1 MPRFTRGM
9 IGRMKF
15 RGQKGRGTRPAAVRP
30 AVARRGIFN
39 RIKAAAAKRQ
49 DAVKI
54 LVAKKQDEKLEIKK
68 VNRAKFL
75 SWVKS
80 RHPKIYRMALLRAG
94 SRSGRLSGLGQETES
109 WWSKMATGIQE
120 MIPAALQYRQQKD
133 IMKMQ
138 LQRAQAGLPP
148 ANVADYTPVLKI
160 ETELAPETRAAFID
174 QLGKPVIF
182 GALALGAFLLLKK

>member
-1 MPRFTRGM
+1 MRFQR
-9 IGRMKF
+9 I
-15 RGQKGRGTRPAAVRP
+15 
-30 AVARRGIFN
+30 RRGKMSPVLA
-39 RIKAAAAKRQ
+39 RKKAANKRL
-49 DAVKI
+49 KT
-54 LVAKKQDEKLEIKK
+54 KQDIKK

-80 RHPKIYRMALLRAG
+80 QHPKIYRMALLRAG
-94 SRSGRLSGLGQETES
+94 NRGRSLSGLGQEEVS
-109 WWSKMATGIQE
+109 WWSKMVTSIQE
-120 MIPAALQYRQQKD
+120 VIPAALQYRQQKD

-160 ETELAPETRAAFID
+160 QTDIAPETRAAFFD

-182 GALALGAFLLLKK
+182 GGLALAAYMILKK